1 MKLYYQT
8 TGYTCGPSSAMMVLE
23 HFNQTESFSVEK
35 EMNIAEAC
43 RFSNSNPNSS
53 LPNLARYL
61 LSKGLRVDF
70 IHEDYEKILGR
81 FRKGSADFWRYEKM
95 IERYS
100 KQEQLAKSEGLTTT
114 LKNPSLDDIVSDL
127 KNNKKILA
135 IVRMED
141 IPHCVV
147 INNILGDSQFEI
159 FCPIRGRYLCFGNK
173 LLEDM
178 RSQTGRA
185 YLSAW
190 K

>member
-1 MKLYYQT
+1 MKAYYQT

-23 HFNQTESFSVEK
+23 HFNQIESFSVET
-35 EMNIAEAC
+35 EMSIAKIC
-43 RFSNSNPNSS
+43 RFSESNHSSS
-53 LPNLARYL
+53 LPNLAGYL
-61 LSKGLRVDF
+61 LFKGLKVNF
-70 IHEDYEKILGR
+70 MHEDYERILSR

-100 KQEQLAKSEGLTTT
+100 EQEQLAKSKGLTTT
-114 LKNPSLDDIVSDL
+114 LKNPSLDDIACDL

-135 IVRMED
+135 IVQMGD

-147 INNILGDSQFEI
+147 INNVSEDSQFEI

-173 LLEDM
+173 ILEDM

-185 YLSAW
+185 YLSIW